1 MKFLDLFGDH
11 DVNITMAIATAH
23 TIFNV
28 VNVIMFTPFI
38 GYLAD
43 FLCKVVKDD
52 GKVNDRVTKIDELM
66 LKTSG
71 VVVEQTKV
79 EVGNMGKMI
88 QIMFDEVKSMYDN
101 PKLITDNKV
110 KELRKMEDDLD
121 LYQKEITDANF
132 VILNNKDINDSLRK
146 DIRNNLIVSDEYET
160 VSDYLMRITNSLKK
174 LQDNVIFLTEQEMNV
189 VKTLHEKTNE
199 FFRNIDRGY
208 QEKNPILIKECVV
221 NAKEVTTLWILE

>member
-1 MKFLDLFGDH
+1 
-11 DVNITMAIATAH
+11 
-23 TIFNV
+23 
-28 VNVIMFTPFI
+28 
-38 GYLAD
+38 
-43 FLCKVVKDD
+43 
-52 GKVNDRVTKIDELM
+52 M

-71 VVVEQTKV
+71 VVVEQTKI

-88 QIMFDEVKSMYDN
+88 QIMFDEVKNVYRS
-101 PKLITDNKV
+101 PQFLTDEKV
-110 KELRKMEDDLD
+110 KELRKIEDDLD

-132 VILNNKDINDSLRK
+132 VILNNKDINDSLRR

-174 LQDNVIFLTEQEMNV
+174 LQDNVISLTEQEMKV
-189 VKTLHEKTNE
+189 VLALHEKTNE

-221 NAKEVTTLWILE
+221 DAKKLQLYIKMLRKTIWIME

>member
-1 MKFLDLFGDH
+1 
-11 DVNITMAIATAH
+11 
-23 TIFNV
+23 
-28 VNVIMFTPFI
+28 
-38 GYLAD
+38 
-43 FLCKVVKDD
+43 
-52 GKVNDRVTKIDELM
+52 M

-71 VVVEQTKV
+71 VVVEQTKI

-88 QIMFDEVKSMYDN
+88 QIMFDEVKNVYRS
-101 PKLITDNKV
+101 PQFLTDEKV
-110 KELRKMEDDLD
+110 KELRKIEDDLD

-132 VILNNKDINDSLRK
+132 VILNNKDINDSLRR

-174 LQDNVIFLTEQEMNV
+174 LQDNVISLTEQEMKV
-189 VKTLHEKTNE
+189 VLALHEKTNE

-221 NAKEVTTLWILE
+221 DAKEVTALYKDAKKNYMDYGIKEAATTMSTTNFMDIINFYRRVGDHLTNIIEGYTDK